1 MEDELQI
8 NLVRYCIILKKME
21 KHCTPNVDGCY
32 ISQLIFYKE

>member
-8 NLVRYCIILKKME
+8 NLVTLLHYIKKME